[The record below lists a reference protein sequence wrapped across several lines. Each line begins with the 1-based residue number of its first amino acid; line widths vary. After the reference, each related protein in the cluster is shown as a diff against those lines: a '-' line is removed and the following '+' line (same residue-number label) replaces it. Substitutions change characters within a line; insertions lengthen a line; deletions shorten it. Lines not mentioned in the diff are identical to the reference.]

1 MSMTDPVA
9 DFLTRIRNGIKAAH
23 EEVEIPASRLKREM
37 ARILVEQG
45 YIAGFDEAPGVPGSA
60 SDKLLIKLKYTDDRT
75 SVISG
80 LRRVSRPGQRTYVD
94 AKHIPKVLG
103 GMGTTIVSTSQGV
116 MTGHDARRAGVGGEV
131 VAEVWE
137 SMSRIGKKTIPIP
150 AGVNV
155 TVEPEVVRVAGPR
168 GDLSER
174 KSRAI
179 EVRQEGEEL
188 LVTRPTD
195 RAEHRALHGLTRS
208 LVANMVEGVTSGFAK
223 TLEIQGVGYR
233 AQLKGSDLELAL
245 GYSHPVPIKAPQGI
259 EFEVPQPTRV
269 IVKGNSKQQVGEIAA
284 IIRKQRP
291 PEPYK
296 GKGIRYQGEYVA
308 RKVGKR
314 A

>member
-1 MSMTDPVA
+1 
-9 DFLTRIRNGIKAAH
+9 
-23 EEVEIPASRLKREM
+23 
-37 ARILVEQG
+37 
-45 YIAGFDEAPGVPGSA
+45 
-60 SDKLLIKLKYTDDRT
+60 
-75 SVISG
+75 
-80 LRRVSRPGQRTYVD
+80 
-94 AKHIPKVLG
+94 
-103 GMGTTIVSTSQGV
+103 
-116 MTGHDARRAGVGGEV
+116 
-131 VAEVWE
+131 
-137 SMSRIGKKTIPIP
+137 MSRIGKKPISVP
-150 AGVNV
+150 AGVTV
-155 TVEPEVVRVAGPR
+155 TVESEIVRVAGPR
-168 GDLSER
+168 GNLEER

-208 LVANMVEGVTSGFAK
+208 LVANMVEGVTSGFTK

-269 IVKGNSKQQVGEIAA
+269 VIKGNSKQQVGEIAA
-284 IIRKQRP
+284 VIRKQRP

-296 GKGIRYQGEYVA
+296 GKGIRYEGEYVA